1 LAQTSAFCRAQ
12 EALQLDR
19 AAGATLENVRA
30 IASKAAIAWGRE
42 AELAEQREV
51 KQGRSSSST
60 STLPEAASISEEDED
75 DAFEEN
81 RDRDSAAG

>member
-1 LAQTSAFCRAQ
+1 MAQTSAFCRAQ

-19 AAGATLENVRA
+19 AAGAALENVRA

-51 KQGRSSSST
+51 KQGRSSST
-60 STLPEAASISEEDED
+60 STLPEAASTSEEDED
-75 DAFEEN
+75 EAFDEEA
-81 RDRDSAAG
+81 DRDSAAR